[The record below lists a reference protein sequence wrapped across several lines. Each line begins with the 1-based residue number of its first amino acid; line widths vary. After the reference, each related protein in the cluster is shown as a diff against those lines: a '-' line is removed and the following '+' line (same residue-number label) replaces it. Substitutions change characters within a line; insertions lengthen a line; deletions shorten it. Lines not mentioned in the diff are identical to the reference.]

1 MRRRILLSGPL
12 AAASVFGA
20 GLGEPT
26 ADINFGPSQEIARVR
41 APQIFN
47 AVHNAMRQ
55 WGSSLHH
62 NGMSFFLA
70 TVPKGVLLHHGNGS
84 PVSPSQPEWLAYEI
98 EHAELFARGRWNGP
112 GGGPGRGPGGSPGG
126 GPGGRSQEVLEA
138 ADDDDEDN
146 YGYLHVYQTTRPMR
160 YIYIDGMGGGKT
172 SMGTLDSQDLIL
184 RGKNPDDGPEQA
196 PWMRDQRDEEPPK
209 PPSAGG
215 PMDERERATDLCGLA
230 RGWGLD
236 GVIRMEAGFE
246 IIQCDFSNGLE
257 QVQALQRPDSNASC
271 PGRMRL
277 GGLEQLRGLA
287 ERYQGIGSSRTIIDY
302 SSMVS
307 AYFFP
312 VNLTNPDP
320 KRQDL
325 PRLSSAEQGGLAGIK
340 DYVGKMVFERKKQAL
355 RTIDWQD
362 VTDMIVGRYA
372 DRLKYMTEG
381 VHTLE
386 LMVDEVGFLTNVFV
400 DNREGENM
408 DKAIERCTVF
418 YLRSVSPVTEPDVL
432 IKEALK
438 ATTNKICEV
447 LFQVRQLVAED
458 PTPDHKPLNSSV
470 SAAEGLMDYLNWTR
484 FKRCPP
490 CAINEVCLVP
500 MWPFGTVDQYNNP
513 RCSNETI
520 VGDGDNYWGHMPRRP
535 PKGDSL
541 KPGGHNKHSSPQGS
555 EL

>member
-1 MRRRILLSGPL
+1 
-12 AAASVFGA
+12 
-20 GLGEPT
+20 
-26 ADINFGPSQEIARVR
+26 
-41 APQIFN
+41 
-47 AVHNAMRQ
+47 
-55 WGSSLHH
+55 
-62 NGMSFFLA
+62 
-70 TVPKGVLLHHGNGS
+70 
-84 PVSPSQPEWLAYEI
+84 
-98 EHAELFARGRWNGP
+98 
-112 GGGPGRGPGGSPGG
+112 
-126 GPGGRSQEVLEA
+126 
-138 ADDDDEDN
+138 
-146 YGYLHVYQTTRPMR
+146 MR
-160 YIYIDGMGGGKT
+160 YIYVDGMGGGKT

-184 RGKNPDDGPEQA
+184 RGKKFDDDRERAHWVRVQE
-196 PWMRDQRDEEPPK
+196 DEEPPSK

-215 PMDERERATDLCGLA
+215 PMDERERAADLCDLA
-230 RGWGLD
+230 QAWGLD
-236 GVIRMEAGFE
+236 GIIRMEAGFE

-257 QVQALQRPDSNASC
+257 QVQALQRPDSNASG

-325 PRLSSAEQGGLAGIK
+325 PRLSSAEDDGLAGIK
-340 DYVGKMVFERKKQAL
+340 DYVGKMVSEREEQPL

-372 DRLKYMTEG
+372 DRLKYMAEG

-386 LMVDEVGFLTNVFV
+386 LMTDEVNFLTTVFI
-400 DNREGENM
+400 DNREGDNVDE
-408 DKAIERCTVF
+408 AIERCTLF

-432 IKEALK
+432 IKAALE
-438 ATTNKICEV
+438 TTTQRICQV
-447 LFQVRQLVAED
+447 LFQVRQILVED
-458 PTPDHKPLNSSV
+458 PMPDQKCLDDAV
-470 SAAEGLMDYLNWTR
+470 SAVRGLMEYLNWTR

-500 MWPFGTVDQYNNP
+500 MWPFGTVDQYNSP

-520 VGDGDNYWGHMPRRP
+520 VGNEDNYWGHMPRRP
-535 PKGDSL
+535 PNGAPPGNGDDD
-541 KPGGHNKHSSPQGS
+541 KPWSFPGS